1 VRSARRFQAGLP
13 LILFH
18 WLSSLFAASS
28 PASRHLFRAGG
39 STPAA
44 YAYAPHVL
52 EALRVKSIRR

>member
-13 LILFH
+13 PILFH

-44 YAYAPHVL
+44 YAPHVL